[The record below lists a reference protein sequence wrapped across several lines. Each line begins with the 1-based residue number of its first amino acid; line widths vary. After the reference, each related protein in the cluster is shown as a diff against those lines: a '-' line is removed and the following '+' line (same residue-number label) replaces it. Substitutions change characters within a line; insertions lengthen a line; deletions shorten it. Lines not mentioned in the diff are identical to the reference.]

1 MSGLFTILKSWSAR
15 LVIPEV
21 EAACGGD
28 SAQGVC
34 VIALHGVSASDEEI
48 EAAVAGVRTYISSPS
63 ISWSFPKA
71 DRRAVGILEGG
82 QARAWYDVRS
92 YDRTQMDEEGIDAAT
107 RQVEKIVRA
116 VRRHASNPRRVVLM
130 GFSQGG
136 ALALHA
142 GLKTRGMVDGI
153 VALATAVPFP
163 DQIEPAQS
171 GAPPVFLG
179 HGFLDRKVP
188 FSMGRETYQILRSKG
203 YEAEWHS
210 YPYGHTSGPRQ
221 LRNVSAW
228 LSRKFLAETAPHP
241 APALVA
247 GSSRPLAFQ

>member
-1 MSGLFTILKSWSAR
+1 MTGLFTILKTWSTR
-15 LVIPEV
+15 LVAPEA
-21 EAACGGD
+21 ETASSGSG
-28 SAQGVC
+28 SQGVC
-34 VIALHGVSASDEEI
+34 VIALHGVSVSDEEI
-48 EAAVAGVRTYISSPS
+48 DAAVAGVRTYISSPS
-63 ISWSFPKA
+63 ITWSFPKA
-71 DRRAVGILEGG
+71 DRRSVGILEGG

-92 YDRTQMDEEGIDAAT
+92 YDRTRMDEGGIEAAA
-107 RQVEKIVRA
+107 RQVEKIVRK
-116 VRRHASNPRRVVLM
+116 VRRHATNPRRVVLM

-163 DQIEPAQS
+163 DQIESAQS

-188 FSMGRETYQILRSKG
+188 FSMGRETYRILRSKG

-210 YPYGHTSGPRQ
+210 YPYAHTSGPRQ
-221 LRNVSAW
+221 LRNVKAW
-228 LSRKFLAETAPHP
+228 LSRKFLAEP
-241 APALVA
+241 AMEATPALVS
-247 GSSRPLAFQ
+247 GRPLAFQ